1 MVAFGLA
8 ILATLLLAGTA
19 FIFILRDYQV
29 RRETNRVA
37 ELALPLSNQVRSL
50 EQFGASTQEIVD
62 YLERQADEL
71 DLRLVLADSRG
82 IVFADTEDSLIGRQL
97 QIENQVRFGLRRR
110 VRQAS
115 VQGPDGELSFMVS
128 PAIGQPNPQ
137 NPAASPTPPPG
148 ASVGE
153 RFLGR
158 QSAYIVGLSVAQ
170 QSIGT
175 AWLELLPRLSLAALG
190 ALLLSTALAWPL
202 AASIARPL
210 VDMTEAAEEI
220 AQGRVDQQIAVRG
233 RDEVARLALAFN
245 RMAREVSASQRTLR
259 EFLAN
264 VSHDLRTPLTSVQ
277 GFSQA
282 LTDGTLAEGAEAAEA
297 GRIINQEAARM
308 SHLVDDLLYL
318 SKVESGQ
325 LRLEPRELELVP
337 LVAARIEA
345 ATWRAVESGV
355 ELRWAPRPVP
365 GMSGDP
371 RHLERV
377 IDNLLDNALRH
388 TPPGGA
394 VTVRLTQGSGVADRG
409 LGAGNPYPT
418 CDPQPPTAVLSVHNT
433 GSSIPPEDLPRV
445 FERFYQVDKSRAA
458 GSSGLG
464 LAISYEIVQAHGGR
478 CWVESSPEQGTEFFI
493 QLPAVRSGPAGPV
506 EFTRTDDTIP
516 THQVVIPMGSANASE
531 G

>member
-1 MVAFGLA
+1 MTRPFAGRLGTSVRTRLMVAFGLT

-19 FIFILRDYQV
+19 FVLILRDYQI

-137 NPAASPTPPPG
+137 NPSASPTPPPG

-175 AWLELLPRLSLAALG
+175 AWLELLPRLSLAALA

-220 AQGRVDQQIAVRG
+220 AQGRV
-233 RDEVARLALAFN
+233 
-245 RMAREVSASQRTLR
+245 
-259 EFLAN
+259 
-264 VSHDLRTPLTSVQ
+264 
-277 GFSQA
+277 
-282 LTDGTLAEGAEAAEA
+282 
-297 GRIINQEAARM
+297 
-308 SHLVDDLLYL
+308 
-318 SKVESGQ
+318 
-325 LRLEPRELELVP
+325 
-337 LVAARIEA
+337 
-345 ATWRAVESGV
+345 
-355 ELRWAPRPVP
+355 
-365 GMSGDP
+365 
-371 RHLERV
+371 
-377 IDNLLDNALRH
+377 
-388 TPPGGA
+388 
-394 VTVRLTQGSGVADRG
+394 
-409 LGAGNPYPT
+409 
-418 CDPQPPTAVLSVHNT
+418 
-433 GSSIPPEDLPRV
+433 
-445 FERFYQVDKSRAA
+445 
-458 GSSGLG
+458 
-464 LAISYEIVQAHGGR
+464 
-478 CWVESSPEQGTEFFI
+478 
-493 QLPAVRSGPAGPV
+493 
-506 EFTRTDDTIP
+506 
-516 THQVVIPMGSANASE
+516 
-531 G
+531 